1 MGIDIFSVK
10 EVDAARRSVAKKFQ
24 FKQRS
29 YANWKIEAG
38 YFFSIFANIYYEAQ
52 ELRGYVEV
60 KPYYADELFW
70 KIMDMESNIAQP
82 DSHRAVGAFVVNSML
97 INEESIKIN
106 LCNDLNISKLE
117 EGFVELY
124 AKLNR
129 DMENFLRKYPDVNK
143 FYYAPESDRHMNL
156 SLIILCHLG
165 EYDRALKMAQTAIK
179 KDENGGI
186 QACMPDGTEKSDYM
200 FIRDYCLSKIAEN
213 NRDLVI

>member
-10 EVDAARRSVAKKFQ
+10 EVDAARRSAAKKIQ

-82 DSHRAVGAFVVNSML
+82 DSHRAIGAFVVNSML
-97 INEESIKIN
+97 INEEIIKIS
-106 LCNDLNISKLE
+106 LNEGFNFLKLE

-129 DMENFLRKYPDVNK
+129 HMENFLKRHPDADK
-143 FYYAPESDRHMNL
+143 FYYSPKSDRRMNL
-156 SLIILCHLG
+156 SLIMLCHFG
-165 EYDRALKMAQTAIK
+165 KYNAALEKADTAIEK
-179 KDENGGI
+179 GENGGI
-186 QACMPDGTEKSDYM
+186 IACMPNGEDRTDYM
-200 FIRDYCLSKIAEN
+200 FIRDYCRKMIAE
-213 NRDLVI
+213 